1 MNALQKLLAPYQ
13 AAVSGAPSTDEA
25 LAKDPVY
32 ATLGAPSLT
41 QVIQAAQNDR
51 GAQRAPSNLGGL
63 LELIV
68 GGNRINPHSA
78 DPSHTGHGHVAMEHG
93 IVKLGKYLQ
102 GLGFDV
108 GEHPAFGGVAPVHT
122 TNSHH
127 YNKNAID
134 VNYYGGGRWDNER
147 QALNWLEK
155 YLLKRY

>member
-51 GAQRAPSNLGGL
+51 GAQRAPSNLGSL
-63 LELIV
+63 LELIY
-68 GGNRINPHSA
+68 GGNSLNPTSNDSTHQ
-78 DPSHTGHGHVAMEHG
+78 SHLHVAMNSG
-93 IVKLGKYLQ
+93 VKKLGHYLQ
-102 GLGFDV
+102 SLGFDV
-108 GEHPAFGGVAPVHT
+108 GENPAFGGVAPVHT
-122 TNSHH
+122 DNSWH
-127 YNKNAID
+127 YKGKALD
-134 VNYYGGGRWDNER
+134 VNYNGGGKWGSEG

-155 YLLKRY
+155 YLLKQY